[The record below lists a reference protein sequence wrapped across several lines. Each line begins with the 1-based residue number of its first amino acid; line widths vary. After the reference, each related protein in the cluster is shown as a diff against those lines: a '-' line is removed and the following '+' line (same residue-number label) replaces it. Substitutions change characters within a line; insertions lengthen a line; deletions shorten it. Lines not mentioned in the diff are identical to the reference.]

1 MKTAKKRAPS
11 ISIRWQLMFFIG
23 AMTLLTVGLIW
34 GIITYALAPK
44 YNATIRQNLIDKAS
58 AITAI
63 FDQTD
68 SEISNRDFG
77 VLQLDDDFWTALGQ
91 TFSDKKINMDGY
103 CVDFSDST
111 LRCLKAYESMFP
123 CLLHESSGSFSGEFG
138 YNLNTRQLITFRQ
151 ELFEEGSLYKIVQ
164 IGSTR
169 QMLVGQLSADGKYGI
184 IVSTGMAQI
193 ATAAEVLRSILWP
206 VALILLVLDLLFAIA
221 LPAIASSLLFN
232 VGASSGGTDVIALI
246 VEKYTHIHSI
256 AVALFLTDLFMVVAA
271 CFVFNLYTALYSFVG
286 LTVKSLV
293 IDAVLERIK
302 MCKAILIICDDKDPI
317 CNFVMRKLVRGA
329 TYTPCFGA
337 YTDKPH
343 YMIYTTLTNREAGQ
357 LQEFIHKENLN
368 AFISMLSTTE
378 VFGKGFN
385 HA

>member
-1 MKTAKKRAPS
+1 M
-11 ISIRWQLMFFIG
+11 
-23 AMTLLTVGLIW
+23 
-34 GIITYALAPK
+34 
-44 YNATIRQNLIDKAS
+44 
-58 AITAI
+58 
-63 FDQTD
+63 
-68 SEISNRDFG
+68 
-77 VLQLDDDFWTALGQ
+77 
-91 TFSDKKINMDGY
+91 
-103 CVDFSDST
+103 
-111 LRCLKAYESMFP
+111 
-123 CLLHESSGSFSGEFG
+123 H
-138 YNLNTRQLITFRQ
+138 
-151 ELFEEGSLYKIVQ
+151 GSLSNQ
-164 IGSTR
+164 P
-169 QMLVGQLSADGKYGI
+169 M
-184 IVSTGMAQI
+184 
-193 ATAAEVLRSILWP
+193 
-206 VALILLVLDLLFAIA
+206 LDLLFAIA
-221 LPAIASSLLFN
+221 LPAIASALLFN

-256 AVALFLTDLFMVVAA
+256 AAALFLTDLFMVVAA